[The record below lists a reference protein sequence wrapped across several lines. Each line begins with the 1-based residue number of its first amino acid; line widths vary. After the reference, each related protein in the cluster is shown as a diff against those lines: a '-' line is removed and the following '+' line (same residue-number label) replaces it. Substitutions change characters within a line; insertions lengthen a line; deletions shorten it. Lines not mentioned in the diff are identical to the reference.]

1 MYRLS
6 RTGFNRVPFVAGCM
20 LQTANGRIFGLTCNL
35 STLGLYM
42 SGEPLPERYESVR
55 VRFALPDGGEPI
67 DAEAKVTWINETPP
81 EAIGELPV
89 GFGLRFVSLAPEAVR
104 RLAALV
110 AAYQAEPGPQIGIE
124 QPFTGRV
131 RIPFVE
137 RCTLKGKF
145 GEAKGS
151 LCNLSVLGVYA
162 ALDRIPE
169 KGEEAT
175 ISFRLPSFPGL
186 FERPVV
192 VVWQNLD
199 RPDRVH
205 ALPPGCG
212 LRFTFLSPVDQ
223 EILAARV
230 SEYLAGLEAVVR

>member
-1 MYRLS
+1 MYRPS
-6 RTGFNRVPFVAGCM
+6 RTGFNRVPFVTGCAVTSSRGPI
-20 LQTANGRIFGLTCNL
+20 LGVSCNL
-35 STLGLYM
+35 STLGIFVHADV
-42 SGEPLPERYESVR
+42 LPDEQESVR
-55 VRFALPDGGEPI
+55 LTFELPDDGPAI
-67 DAEAKVTWINETPP
+67 DTEAKVTWVKDAPP
-81 EAIGELPV
+81 ERIGELPV
-89 GFGLRFVSLAPEAVR
+89 GFGLRFVFLPPEDVR

-110 AAYQAEPGPQIGIE
+110 AAYQAAPGPQVGIE

-137 RCTLKGKF
+137 SCTLRGAF
-145 GEAKGS
+145 GEARGS
-151 LCNLSVLGVYA
+151 TCNLSVLGVYA
-162 ALDRIPE
+162 ALDRIPD
-169 KGEEAT
+169 KGAEAT

-192 VVWQNLD
+192 VVWQNLN

-212 LRFTFLSPVDQ
+212 LRFTFLSPVDE
-223 EILAARV
+223 EILASRV

>member
-1 MYRLS
+1 MAHRLRVRGAAGAPIGEQSESTRQLHALS
-6 RTGFNRVPFVAGCM
+6 RERVGQPARSLLVGRRPHDALT
-20 LQTANGRIFGLTCNL
+20 LQP
-35 STLGLYM
+35 S
-42 SGEPLPERYESVR
+42 ES
-55 VRFALPDGGEPI
+55 
-67 DAEAKVTWINETPP
+67 
-81 EAIGELPV
+81 IGELPA
-89 GFGLRFVSLAPEAVR
+89 GFGLRFVSLPPEDVR

-110 AAYQAEPGPQIGIE
+110 AAFQASPGPQVGID

-137 RCTLKGKF
+137 SCTLRGAF
-145 GEAKGS
+145 GEARGS
-151 LCNLSVLGVYA
+151 TCNLSVLGVYA

-169 KGEEAT
+169 KGAEAT

-192 VVWQNLD
+192 VVWQNLN

-212 LRFTFLSPVDQ
+212 LRFTFLSPVDE
-223 EILAARV
+223 EILASRV